1 MSHTPDLLHLE
12 PQTQIDR
19 DLIADLLEIAF
30 MGREIGE
37 RLDRA
42 LAPRSPSGG
51 WCREFFADDLF
62 LAELV
67 AHGFTLVSGGKEYRV
82 NRPALVRALS
92 DPPSTVEGVRF
103 RQEILR
109 ELDGS
114 DDLRGKANALYRDLA
129 GLAGLLRLP
138 GQQAR
143 IDLNAFRLEV
153 LKQAK
158 SVVDRMAADF
168 SDATSGLRRLHDWA
182 CELRETDEWKELESL
197 LDYEGHLASLRF
209 DIRIGATGR
218 ITGLEL
224 LGLAENRT
232 NRFYEPPWRRL
243 KRRVA
248 FLFRGYTWDANRVV
262 SRLVEQVF
270 TRIAPRLTMVLELV
284 GHLEFYL
291 AAFELREKAR
301 SVGLEMSLP
310 VVEASGDLVLR
321 GLFNPLLLRQGVPVA
336 CELEPFSEASVTVVT
351 GPNSGGKT
359 RLLQGLA
366 LAQLLGQSGLFVPAA
381 EARLRVVPGLF
392 VSLIQRES
400 VDQDEGRLGR
410 ELLRIRAILDALEPG
425 GMVVFDELCSG
436 TNPSEGIEVFGV
448 VLRLLEK
455 MAPVGFICTH
465 FLDYAR
471 ELEAERPVAG
481 MRFLQV
487 EVDQR
492 ERSTYQFVGG
502 VAETSLAA
510 SIARR
515 LGVTFE
521 EMSEAIDRRLLST
534 ELQEGNPGDAGSR
547 ETSPGDTQG
556 PRDRHSA
563 G

>member
-12 PQTQIDR
+12 PRSSIDR

-42 LAPRSPSGG
+42 LAPRTPTGG
-51 WCREFFADDLF
+51 WRREFFADDLF
-62 LAELV
+62 LADLV
-67 AHGFTLVSGGKEYRV
+67 AHGFTLTSDGKEFRV
-82 NRPALVRALS
+82 NRPSLVRALS
-92 DPPSTVEGVRF
+92 DPPATVEAVRF

-109 ELDGS
+109 ELDQNA
-114 DDLRGKANALYRDLA
+114 DLRDRTHALYRDLA

-143 IDLNAFRLEV
+143 IDLNAFRLDV

-158 SVVDRMAADF
+158 RVVDRMAADF
-168 SDATSGLRRLHDWA
+168 TGATSGLSRLHQWA
-182 CELRETDEWKELESL
+182 VELRASDEWRQLESL
-197 LDYEGHLASLRF
+197 LDYEGRLATLRV
-209 DIRIGATGR
+209 DVRIGASGR

-243 KRRVA
+243 RRRLA
-248 FLFRGYTWDANRVV
+248 FLLRGYRWDGFQVV

-270 TRIAPRLTMVLELV
+270 SAIAGRLTMALELV

-291 AAFELREKAR
+291 AAFELRDKAR
-301 SVGLEMSLP
+301 AAGLEMTLP
-310 VVEASGDLVLR
+310 DIRRAGTMALT
-321 GLFNPLLLRQGVPVA
+321 GLFNPLLLRQGTPVP
-336 CELEPFSEASVTVVT
+336 CDLEPFPERSVTVVT

-381 EARLRVVPGLF
+381 RARLRVVPGLF

-410 ELLRIRAILDALEPG
+410 ELLRIRSILEALEPG

-455 MAPVGFICTH
+455 MAPMGFICTH

-471 ELEAERPVAG
+471 ELEDEPPIAG

-487 EVDQR
+487 EVDQA

-510 SIARR
+510 SIAKR

-521 EMSEAIDRRLLST
+521 EMSEAIDRRV
-534 ELQEGNPGDAGSR
+534 GGGGAGVGS
-547 ETSPGDTQG
+547 S
-556 PRDRHSA
+556 
-563 G
+563 